1 MRNLCFNCPYNK
13 GLELGNG
20 CGNDTC
26 IQENMLFE
34 KDEEPVEIE
43 KLNQQNLKLIK
54 ENQQLKQRLADKEK
68 YTYTGEEVGK
78 IEQNYD
84 NQLAII
90 EKALELAV
98 KDKCKFENA
107 LLSTSLGIAGGKVA
121 VPKKEQYYIEQA
133 KEMLGNEQ

>member
-1 MRNLCFNCPYNK
+1 MRDLCFNCPYNK

-54 ENQQLKQRLADKEK
+54 ENQQLKQRLAELYRTSKGDI
-68 YTYTGEEVGK
+68 GE
-78 IEQNYD
+78 
-84 NQLAII
+84 
-90 EKALELAV
+90 
-98 KDKCKFENA
+98 
-107 LLSTSLGIAGGKVA
+107 
-121 VPKKEQYYIEQA
+121 
-133 KEMLGNEQ
+133 

>member
-54 ENQQLKQRLADKEK
+54 ENQQLKQSLSDKEK
-68 YTYTGEEVGK
+68 YTYTGKEVGK

-90 EKALELAV
+90 EKALELACEHI
-98 KDKCKFENA
+98 KEDLKCDDTQDEIYNYFKNKAE
-107 LLSTSLGIAGGKVA
+107 
-121 VPKKEQYYIEQA
+121 
-133 KEMLGNEQ
+133 EMK

>member
-1 MRNLCFNCPYNK
+1 MRDLCFNCPYNK

-54 ENQQLKQRLADKEK
+54 ENQQLKQSLSDKDK

-90 EKALELAV
+90 EKALELACEHI
-98 KDKCKFENA
+98 KEDLKCDDTQDEIYNYFKN
-107 LLSTSLGIAGGKVA
+107 K
-121 VPKKEQYYIEQA
+121 A
-133 KEMLGNEQ
+133 KEMK

>member
-1 MRNLCFNCPYNK
+1 MSKCIICGKEVDKTYGNSNLMGVYCRSCA
-13 GLELGNG
+13 
-20 CGNDTC
+20 T
-26 IQENMLFE
+26 ENHYTNEQL
-34 KDEEPVEIE
+34 IE
-43 KLNQQNLKLIK
+43 DLQK
-54 ENQQLKQRLADKEK
+54 
-68 YTYTGEEVGK
+68 
-78 IEQNYD
+78 
-84 NQLAII
+84 QLAIT